1 MKTNNYSICSL
12 NHVKAFFFA
21 FFLPFGLRYINIWK
35 INVGLFSIHWI
46 CPPSFILCLC
56 SFSFLSLLFLSNI
69 SNTHTPTLE
78 GANPIK
84 SGPQQMSPQCG
95 AMIDDVLNMGQ
106 QQMPT
111 KMGLTTYDTL
121 YGVWHWFL
129 YPFCKQ
135 VISF

>member
-1 MKTNNYSICSL
+1 MLAYS
-12 NHVKAFFFA
+12 VFTEFA
-21 FFLPFGLRYINIWK
+21 SQFYPM
-35 INVGLFSIHWI
+35 S
-46 CPPSFILCLC
+46 
-56 SFSFLSLLFLSNI
+56 LFLFFPISAFLINI

-121 YGVWHWFL
+121 YGV
-129 YPFCKQ
+129 
-135 VISF
+135 